1 MKNLI
6 SSIGILL
13 SIIAIAAVLYL
24 YNCTGTTKIA
34 IVRTGEAMNRYIPMK
49 EAEESRRIKL
59 MAVYAKIDTLIANA
73 SKPSSEKSM
82 GNSLIES
89 FKEQQI
95 KIVEEGHRRLLEGL
109 IEQFN
114 KYIEEHAIRNNYEI
128 VLGTTLSGNV
138 LYVNKP
144 LDITEEIIIG
154 LNQSYKA
161 K

>member
-13 SIIAIAAVLYL
+13 SIIAIVAVLYL
-24 YNCTGTTKIA
+24 YNRTGTTKIA

-49 EAEESRRIKL
+49 EAEESRRMKL
-59 MAVYAKIDTLIANA
+59 MAVYAKIDTLMANA
-73 SKPSSEKSM
+73 RKSSSEKIA
-82 GNSLIES
+82 GNLLVGS

-109 IEQFN
+109 IDQFN

-128 VLGTTLSGNV
+128 ILGTTLSGNV